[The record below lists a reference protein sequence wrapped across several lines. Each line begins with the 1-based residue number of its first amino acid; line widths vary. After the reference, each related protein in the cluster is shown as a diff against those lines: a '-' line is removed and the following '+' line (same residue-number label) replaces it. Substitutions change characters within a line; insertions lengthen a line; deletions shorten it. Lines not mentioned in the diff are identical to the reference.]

1 MKLSAFTLLIGICF
15 PGIVPAWAQTYV
27 VKKIPASVMQ
37 ITGKGDNKAW
47 KEANKLTDFLY
58 PWETEK
64 TPATSFAALWDGEWL
79 YCLYH
84 VQDDSVITL
93 VKKNDKI
100 EVGAS
105 DRVEIF
111 MTRDSTMT
119 PYYCLEM
126 DATGRVLDYRAWYYR
141 KMDYTWQWPNK
152 QYIIKTTVLNDGY
165 IVELAISIQSL
176 NELGLLENKHLRA
189 GLFRAECK
197 SINNSKAD
205 LRWIS
210 WVKPNS
216 TRPDFHIYSAFGTLV
231 LE

>member
-1 MKLSAFTLLIGICF
+1 
-15 PGIVPAWAQTYV
+15 
-27 VKKIPASVMQ
+27 MQ

-47 KEANKLTDFLY
+47 KKAAVLTDFSY
-58 PWETEK
+58 PWEKEK
-64 TPATSFAALWDGEWL
+64 APATSFSALWDGVWL

-93 VKKNDKI
+93 IKKNDKI
-100 EVGAS
+100 EVGGS

-111 MTRDSTMT
+111 MTGDSAMT

-126 DATGRVLDYRAWYYR
+126 DATGRVLDYRASYYR
-141 KMDYTWQWPNK
+141 KMDYTWSWPQK
-152 QYIIKTTVLNDGY
+152 QLIIKTTASTNGY
-165 IVELAISIQSL
+165 IVEIGISIQSL
-176 NELGLLENKHLRA
+176 KDLGLLHNKRLRA

-197 SINNSKAD
+197 SIRDGKAA

-210 WVKPNS
+210 WIKPNS
-216 TRPDFHIYSAFGTLV
+216 AKADFHIPSAFGALV